1 MDDLQRNQTTAQQAQ
16 SLEEWEVN
24 ALRDHELHSSRYFQ
38 LLESR
43 RRLPVSLRRQEF
55 LDVYHNSQII
65 LVSGETGS
73 GKTTQIPQ
81 FVLFDEWASGK
92 KVACT
97 QPRRLA
103 TTAVATRTA
112 AELDVPLGE
121 EVGYSVRFE
130 KKLSRMTR
138 LKYMTDGLL
147 LSEAS
152 RDRNFSAYSCIIID
166 EAHERTLNTDLL
178 MALLKMATSRR
189 SCLKVVIMSATLNV
203 EKIQSYF
210 PGAATFEIP
219 GKVHPV
225 EIHYLSDST
234 PRYCYCAITV
244 VQHIHENMDDGD
256 ILLFLPTSGD
266 IEMVCSILRKRYDEG
281 LKVLPLY
288 SALSRAKQQEIFE
301 DSEYRKCIVATNV
314 AETSITIDGIVY
326 VVGEYLHNFFPWK
339 VGIDKSATD
348 SGLEIRPVYN
358 PRLRMSSVLTCPI
371 SKASAKQRAG
381 RAGRTQPGICFRLYT
396 GQTHDTCFIPSA
408 PPGILEGELA
418 SQILLLKVMG
428 FESVG
433 TFDFLD
439 PPHPE
444 VYLCGLQDLC
454 AMGYIDDRGTITPK
468 GRIAARLSVHPKWLN
483 AFMEG
488 QKNGC
493 LREMIDLAAISSTQH
508 PIFSRPPPA
517 RFAADIA
524 HQRFACP
531 LSDHISQLN
540 ALHAYES
547 AMKTNNRL
555 PISQWC
561 FDAFLNRRALSE
573 VVRIRDQLLTSLQQE
588 LSYTK
593 EICGFEDAEYDTHIR
608 KTLARSFFY
617 QCALKHPDPFATI
630 YKTVHEGHT
639 AGIHPE
645 SALTSERQEWIVYS
659 EFVSS
664 GIPYLQTVTA
674 VDPAWLID
682 LDFFQDDSLPKTE
695 NGDFKQPLVKKS
707 LDKARKKNDSVEEDL
722 ISFEE
727 LDLNATWYTASNC
740 GAIQIMLSR

>member
-1 MDDLQRNQTTAQQAQ
+1 MEALLHNQTTAEQAEA
-16 SLEEWEVN
+16 LEN
-24 ALRDHELHSSRYFQ
+24 SRANPLRAHELHSSNYFQ
-38 LLESR
+38 LLNSR
-43 RRLPVSLRRQEF
+43 RKLPVSLRRQEF
-55 LDVYHNSQII
+55 LDVYHDSQII

-81 FVLFDEWASGK
+81 FILFDEWASGK

-103 TTAVATRTA
+103 TTSVATRTA
-112 AELDVPLGE
+112 TELDVPLGE
-121 EVGYSVRFE
+121 EVGYSVRFDKMTSE
-130 KKLSRMTR
+130 TTR

-152 RDRNFSAYSCIIID
+152 SDRDFSSYSCVILD

-189 SCLKVVIMSATLNV
+189 PSLKVVIMSATLNID
-203 EKIQSYF
+203 KIRGYF
-210 PGAATFEIP
+210 PGAATFEIS

-225 EIHYLSDST
+225 QIHYLSQST
-234 PRYCYCAITV
+234 PRYCYCAIGV
-244 VQHIHENMDDGD
+244 VKHIHKMMPEGD

-266 IEMVCSILRKRYDEG
+266 IEMVCSILRHHHKD
-281 LKVLPLY
+281 LTVIPLY
-288 SALSRAKQQEIFE
+288 SALSRARQQEIFKE
-301 DSEYRKCIVATNV
+301 SIFRKCIVATNV

-326 VVGEYLHNFFPWK
+326 V
-339 VGIDKSATD
+339 ID

-358 PRLRMSSVLTCPI
+358 PRLRMSTVLTSPI

-381 RAGRTQPGICFRLYT
+381 RAGRTRPGICFRLYT
-396 GQTHDTCFIPSA
+396 EETHNTCFIPSA

-428 FESVG
+428 FDSVG
-433 TFDFLD
+433 TFDFVD

-444 VYLCGLQDLC
+444 VYLRGLQDLHS
-454 AMGYIDDRGTITPK
+454 MGYIDDKGTITPN
-468 GRIAARLSVHPKWLN
+468 GRVAARLSVHPKWLN
-483 AFMEG
+483 AFLEG

-493 LREMIDLAAISSTQH
+493 LREMIDLAAIASTQH

-517 RFAADIA
+517 RFVADIA

-531 LSDHISQLN
+531 SSDHISQLN

-547 AMKTNNRL
+547 AMKTENRL
-555 PISQWC
+555 RINQWC
-561 FDAFLNRRALSE
+561 FDAFLDRRALGE
-573 VVRIRDQLLTSLQQE
+573 VVRIRDQLVTTLQTM
-588 LSYTK
+588 LNNTK
-593 EICGFEDAEYDTHIR
+593 EICAPDDVEYDTQIR

-617 QCALKHPDPFATI
+617 QCAIKNSGGNYYL
-630 YKTVHEGHT
+630 YKTVHEGQP

-645 SALTSERQEWIVYS
+645 SALCWGNKEWIVYS

-664 GIPYLQTVTA
+664 GTPYLQTVTA

-682 LDFFQDDSLPKTE
+682 LDFFQDENLPKTVT
-695 NGDFKQPLVKKS
+695 GDFKQPRVKTS
-707 LDKARKKNDSVEEDL
+707 LDKAREKTNKVEEDL
-722 ISFEE
+722 ISFEK
-727 LDLNATWYTASNC
+727 LDLKD
-740 GAIQIMLSR
+740 GE

>member
-1 MDDLQRNQTTAQQAQ
+1 
-16 SLEEWEVN
+16 
-24 ALRDHELHSSRYFQ
+24 
-38 LLESR
+38 
-43 RRLPVSLRRQEF
+43 
-55 LDVYHNSQII
+55 
-65 LVSGETGS
+65 
-73 GKTTQIPQ
+73 
-81 FVLFDEWASGK
+81 
-92 KVACT
+92 
-97 QPRRLA
+97 
-103 TTAVATRTA
+103 
-112 AELDVPLGE
+112 
-121 EVGYSVRFE
+121 
-130 KKLSRMTR
+130 
-138 LKYMTDGLL
+138 
-147 LSEAS
+147 
-152 RDRNFSAYSCIIID
+152 
-166 EAHERTLNTDLL
+166 

-189 SCLKVVIMSATLNV
+189 SCLKVVIMSAILNV

-454 AMGYIDDRGTITPK
+454 AM
-468 GRIAARLSVHPKWLN
+468 
-483 AFMEG
+483 
-488 QKNGC
+488 
-493 LREMIDLAAISSTQH
+493 
-508 PIFSRPPPA
+508 
-517 RFAADIA
+517 
-524 HQRFACP
+524 
-531 LSDHISQLN
+531 
-540 ALHAYES
+540 
-547 AMKTNNRL
+547 
-555 PISQWC
+555 
-561 FDAFLNRRALSE
+561 
-573 VVRIRDQLLTSLQQE
+573 
-588 LSYTK
+588 
-593 EICGFEDAEYDTHIR
+593 
-608 KTLARSFFY
+608 
-617 QCALKHPDPFATI
+617 
-630 YKTVHEGHT
+630 
-639 AGIHPE
+639 
-645 SALTSERQEWIVYS
+645 
-659 EFVSS
+659 
-664 GIPYLQTVTA
+664 
-674 VDPAWLID
+674 
-682 LDFFQDDSLPKTE
+682 
-695 NGDFKQPLVKKS
+695 
-707 LDKARKKNDSVEEDL
+707 
-722 ISFEE
+722 
-727 LDLNATWYTASNC
+727 
-740 GAIQIMLSR
+740 

>member
-1 MDDLQRNQTTAQQAQ
+1 MDDLQRNQTTAQQAEN
-16 SLEEWEVN
+16 LEEWEVN
-24 ALRDHELHSSRYFQ
+24 PLRDHELHSSKYFQ

-55 LDVYHNSQII
+55 LDIYHDSQII

-73 GKTTQIPQ
+73 GKTTQVPQ
-81 FVLFDEWASGK
+81 SILFDEWASGK

-112 AELDVPLGE
+112 AELDVTLGE

-130 KKLSRMTR
+130 RKTSKMTR
-138 LKYMTDGLL
+138 LKYMTGGLL

-152 RDRNFSAYSCIIID
+152 RDRDFSAYLHHS
-166 EAHERTLNTDLL
+166 RRSPRKRLNTNLL
-178 MALLKMATSRR
+178 VALLKMATSRR

-210 PGAATFEIP
+210 PGAATFEMP

-244 VQHIHENMDDGD
+244 VQYIHENMDYGD

-266 IEMVCSILRKRYDEG
+266 IEMVCSILRKRYDED
-281 LKVLPLY
+281 LAVLPLY

-326 VVGEYLHNFFPWK
+326 VV
-339 VGIDKSATD
+339 D

-396 GQTHDTCFIPSA
+396 GQTHDTCFIPSV

-468 GRIAARLSVHPKWLN
+468 GRIAARLS
-483 AFMEG
+483 
-488 QKNGC
+488 KNGC

-508 PIFSRPPPA
+508 PIFSRPPSA
-517 RFAADIA
+517 QFAANIA

-573 VVRIRDQLLTSLQQE
+573 VVRIRDQLLASLQQE

-593 EICGFEDAEYDTHIR
+593 EVCGFEDAEYDTHIR

-617 QCALKHPDPFATI
+617 RVRMANSRARFCLTDASTDYRVLLIEPGMHLLKKKRLHFRQGLAWYHLGYGYSPYEFDG
-630 YKTVHEGHT
+630 KTMINKDG
-639 AGIHPE
+639 
-645 SALTSERQEWIVYS
+645 R
-659 EFVSS
+659 
-664 GIPYLQTVTA
+664 
-674 VDPAWLID
+674 
-682 LDFFQDDSLPKTE
+682 DSCHAE
-695 NGDFKQPLVKKS
+695 KS
-707 LDKARKKNDSVEEDL
+707 
-722 ISFEE
+722 I
-727 LDLNATWYTASNC
+727 
-740 GAIQIMLSR
+740 

>member
-1 MDDLQRNQTTAQQAQ
+1 MDDLQRNQTTAQQAE
-16 SLEEWEVN
+16 SLEDSRVN
-24 ALRDHELHSSRYFQ
+24 PLRPHESHSSKYFQ
-38 LLESR
+38 LLKSR
-43 RRLPVSLRRQEF
+43 RKLPVSLRRQEF
-55 LDVYHNSQII
+55 LNIYHNSQII

-81 FVLFDEWASGK
+81 FILFDEWASGK

-121 EVGYSVRFE
+121 EVGYSVRFD
-130 KKLSRMTR
+130 KKTNEMTR

-152 RDRNFSAYSCIIID
+152 ADRNFSAYSCVIID

-178 MALLKMATSRR
+178 MALLKIATSHRT
-189 SCLKVVIMSATLNV
+189 CLKVVIMSATLNV

-210 PGAATFEIP
+210 PGAATFEIT
-219 GKVHPV
+219 GKVHPIQ
-225 EIHYLSDST
+225 IHYLSHST
-234 PRYCYCAITV
+234 PRYCYCAVTV
-244 VQHIHENMDDGD
+244 VKHIHENMDEGD

-266 IEMVCSILRKRYDEG
+266 IEMVCSILRDEYEN
-281 LKVLPLY
+281 LTVLPLY
-288 SALSRAKQQEIFE
+288 SALSRARQQEIFD
-301 DSEYRKCIVATNV
+301 DSEHRKCIVATNV

-326 VVGEYLHNFFPWK
+326 V
-339 VGIDKSATD
+339 ID

-358 PRLRMSSVLTCPI
+358 PRLRMSTVLTSPI

-396 GQTHDTCFIPSA
+396 EQTHDVCFIPSA
-408 PPGILEGELA
+408 PPGILEDELA

-433 TFDFLD
+433 TFDFVD

-444 VYLCGLQDLC
+444 VYLRGLQDLR
-454 AMGYIDDRGTITPK
+454 AMKYIDDKGTITLC
-468 GRIAARLSVHPKWLN
+468 GRIASQFSVHPKWFN
-483 AFMEG
+483 AFVEG
-488 QKNGC
+488 LNNGC
-493 LREMIDLAAISSTQH
+493 LREMIDLAAIASTQH

-524 HQRFACP
+524 HQRFTCP
-531 LSDHISQLN
+531 RSDHISQSN

-547 AMKTNNRL
+547 ATKTENRL
-555 PISQWC
+555 SINQWC

-573 VVRIRDQLLTSLQQE
+573 VVRIRDQLVNKMQSQLAT
-588 LSYTK
+588 TK
-593 EICGFEDAEYDTHIR
+593 VLCKYEDVEYDTNIR

-617 QCALKHPDPFATI
+617 QCALKSPDSFYT
-630 YKTVHEGHT
+630 TVHDGHT

-645 SALTSERQEWIVYS
+645 SVLSGGREQWVMYS

-664 GIPYLQTVTA
+664 GTPYLQTVTA

-682 LDFFQDDSLPKTE
+682 LDFFQDGSLPKKAD
-695 NGDFKQPLVKKS
+695 GGFKQPLVKKS
-707 LDKARKKNDSVEEDL
+707 LDNARSKKDKVEEDL
-722 ISFEE
+722 ISFEK
-727 LDLNATWYTASNC
+727 LDLKTT
-740 GAIQIMLSR
+740 

>member
-1 MDDLQRNQTTAQQAQ
+1 MNDLQQNQTTAQQAE
-16 SLEEWEVN
+16 SLEDSRAN
-24 ALRDHELHSSRYFQ
+24 PLRPHELHSSRYFQ
-38 LLESR
+38 LLKSR
-43 RRLPVSLRRQEF
+43 RKLPVSLRRQEF
-55 LDVYHNSQII
+55 LDIYHDSQVI

-81 FVLFDEWASGK
+81 FILFDEWESGK

-103 TTAVATRTA
+103 TTSVATRTA
-112 AELDVPLGE
+112 AELDVPLGDQ
-121 EVGYSVRFE
+121 VGYSVRFE
-130 KKLSRMTR
+130 RKTSRMTR

-152 RDRNFSAYSCIIID
+152 KDRDFSAYSCVILD
-166 EAHERTLNTDLL
+166 EAHERTLSTDLL

-189 SCLKVVIMSATLNV
+189 PCLKVVIMSATLNV

-210 PGAATFEIP
+210 PAAATFEIS

-225 EIHYLSDST
+225 QIHYLSHST
-234 PRYCYCAITV
+234 PRYCYCAVTV
-244 VQHIHENMDDGD
+244 VKHIHKNMAEGD

-266 IEMVCSILRKRYDEG
+266 IEMVCSILRDEYED
-281 LKVLPLY
+281 LTILPLY
-288 SALSRAKQQEIFE
+288 SALSRARQEEIFE

-326 VVGEYLHNFFPWK
+326 VV
-339 VGIDKSATD
+339 D

-358 PRLRMSSVLTCPI
+358 PRLRMSTVLTSPI

-396 GQTHDTCFIPSA
+396 EQTHRACFIPSA

-428 FESVG
+428 FDSVG
-433 TFDFLD
+433 TFDFVD

-444 VYLCGLQDLC
+444 VYLRGLQDLRS
-454 AMGYIDDRGTITPK
+454 MRYIDDKGTITRT

-508 PIFSRPPPA
+508 PIFLRPPPA

-547 AMKTNNRL
+547 AIKTENRL
-555 PISQWC
+555 PINQWC

-573 VVRIRDQLLTSLQQE
+573 AVRIRDQLVVSLQNE
-588 LSYTK
+588 LAITK
-593 EICGFEDAEYDTHIR
+593 EVCRFEDAEYDTHIR

-617 QCALKHPDPFATI
+617 QCALKHPDMFGTI
-630 YKTVHEGHT
+630 YRTVHEGHT

-645 SALTSERQEWIVYS
+645 SVLSEGIQEWMVYS

-664 GIPYLQTVTA
+664 GTPYLQTVTA

-682 LDFFQDDSLPKTE
+682 LDFFQDDSLPKTADG
-695 NGDFKQPLVKKS
+695 NFKQPLVKKS
-707 LDKARKKNDSVEEDL
+707 LDKARKKRDSLEEDL
-722 ISFEE
+722 ISFEI
-727 LDLNATWYTASNC
+727 LDLKAT
-740 GAIQIMLSR
+740 